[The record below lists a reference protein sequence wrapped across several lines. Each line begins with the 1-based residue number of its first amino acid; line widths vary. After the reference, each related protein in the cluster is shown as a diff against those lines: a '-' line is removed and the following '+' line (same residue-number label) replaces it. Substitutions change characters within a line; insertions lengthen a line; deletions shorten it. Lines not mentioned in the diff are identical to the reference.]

1 LAKAGEQLDGESGS
15 LRTCIVTRTRHE
27 PDDMIRFVLD
37 PAGSVIPDIKR
48 KLPGRGV
55 WTLARRAAVEEAV
68 RKKAFARSFRQPV
81 ETPADLA
88 GLVEQLL
95 LRDALQSLAMANKAG
110 LAVAGAFQV
119 QEALSTGPVEVLLQ
133 AGDGSPSGLAK
144 MRQAARRGAEGP
156 DPGPQSANEAAA
168 KPLIVDFLNSDQIG
182 LALGR
187 TNVIHAALKPGAA
200 SNAFA
205 ARFRRLA
212 SFRSEG
218 VVPASA
224 EQHLEGGGTEDTAKA
239 G

>member
-1 LAKAGEQLDGESGS
+1 MAKTGEQLDEESGS
-15 LRTCIVTRTRHE
+15 LRTCIVTRARHS
-27 PDDMIRFVLD
+27 PDSMIRFVLD
-37 PAGSVIPDIKR
+37 PSGAVVPDIKR

-55 WTLARRAAVEEAV
+55 WTLASSSVVDEAV
-68 RKKAFARSFRQPV
+68 RKKAFSRAFRQPV
-81 ETPADLA
+81 ETPADLSA
-88 GLVEQLL
+88 MVDQQL

-119 QEALSTGPVEVLLQ
+119 QEALATSPVAVLFQ
-133 AGDGSPSGLAK
+133 ASDGSAGGLSK
-144 MRQAARRGAEGP
+144 MRQAARRGGGGDGP
-156 DPGPQSANEAAA
+156 EPGETVPA

-187 TNVIHAALKPGAA
+187 TNVIHAALKPGPA

-205 ARFRRLA
+205 ARCRRLA

-218 VVPASA
+218 LLPDGA
-224 EQHLEGGGTEDTAKA
+224 EQLLEGGGTEDTAKA